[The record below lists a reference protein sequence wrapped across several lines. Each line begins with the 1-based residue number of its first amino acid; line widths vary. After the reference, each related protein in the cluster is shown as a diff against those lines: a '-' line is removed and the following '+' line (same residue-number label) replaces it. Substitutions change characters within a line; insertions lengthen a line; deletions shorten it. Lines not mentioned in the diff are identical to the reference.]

1 MSAMNFD
8 IHPDMK
14 AMIAELTQWPP
25 NLTPQQER
33 ELWNEFCRQMARPR
47 PAAIHAQDFSVPS
60 AAGDVPVRLY
70 KPGRAAIYPCVLYMH
85 GGGWILGNLDTN
97 DSVGWGLAEGT
108 GAAVVSVDYRLSPE
122 NPYPAAF
129 DDCLAVLQYI
139 AAHGAKHGLDGT
151 RIAVCGDSAGG
162 NLSAALSLWSRD
174 HDGPRIAAQGLIYP
188 VTDINTKTESYRTC
202 ALAPMLTSA
211 EMHHYLDAYLG
222 NQRDNPDVYAMPG
235 LAKDLSNLPPALV
248 HTAEYD
254 PLRDEGRNYADRLK
268 AAGNS
273 VIYRCA
279 KGMVH
284 SFIRARFYGP
294 GAKAEFD
301 FICDFLRKY
310 LEPIP
315 VS

>member
-1 MSAMNFD
+1 MSTTDFD
-8 IHPDMK
+8 IHSDMR

-33 ELWNEFCRQMARPR
+33 ELWIDFCRQVARPR
-47 PAAIHAQDFSVPS
+47 PAVIEATDFTVPS
-60 AAGDVPVRLY
+60 AAGGVPVRLY
-70 KPGRAAIYPCVLYMH
+70 KPGKAPAYPCVLYMH

-108 GAAVVSVDYRLSPE
+108 GAAVVSVDYRLAPE

-129 DDCLAVLQYI
+129 DDSRDVLEYI
-139 AAHGAKHGLDGT
+139 AAHGAKHGIDGG

-174 HDGPRIAAQGLIYP
+174 HNGPRIAAQALIYP
-188 VTDINTKTESYRTC
+188 VTDIDTDNDSYRRN

-222 NQRDNPDVYAMPG
+222 SQRQNPEPYAMPG
-235 LAKDLSNLPPALV
+235 RAKDLSNLPPALV

-254 PLRDEGRNYADRLK
+254 PLCDEGRIYADRLA

-279 KGMVH
+279 RRMVH

-301 FICDFLRKY
+301 FLCGFLRQH
-310 LEPIP
+310 LA
-315 VS
+315 S